1 MPLKNKINLQST
13 SDLAQVGIQS
23 NSSINS
29 TTIRSSTSITSGIEV
44 STVADATNKIGIQ
57 SNVGIK
63 DPIQVNFTVKSI
75 KIVDSREG
83 LEQTNQWFRDNGEYV
98 NGRPFFVEENYKPS
112 SLVECSAN
120 CGKNNTAVNTQT
132 IGNYFDNIEHITT
145 NWIVVNK
152 VYTVFINIPNEQI
165 YRAIRVGTSGQGI
178 LSFTTEQPKITL
190 LIGKYFYYNAQTGEK
205 GYDNGSKVS
214 INGNEYELSEI
225 PQQITVIPNNGNIE
239 ITNING
245 RIFIYSISYNT
256 EPVLTYDT
264 KEVAK
269 LEDLDNSIKDFN
281 TEVVK
286 PLSET
291 VQQNSQNINNIQN
304 HIIEIDDDLNTIHTE
319 MGDIQIFQAHNQLP
333 EPSYDYINKIYRLNG
348 ILYQCV
354 QTETGKVYNFDFDK
368 VSGSTEINDSNVENI
383 YNEVDPDTPM
393 SNYVTIS
400 AINKL
405 FRNNN
410 NGLKFGSSKLTGT
423 ADFDMP
429 LDGDLPLTSVK
440 IDIENHSS
448 SKKSHLHIS
457 LQGDIDIVLEPSE
470 KLSYSFAP
478 FDMGGGYWFNL
489 ETLNTYV
496 ITDEGTGGSIT
507 LNCDPRVLLHSLQLQ
522 YGNNAFEWK
531 QLGGNAGDVLSY
543 EEALDILEPFGITD
557 TSFIVSGSSTINGNT
572 LELGVSAKIDD
583 TKIII

>member
-13 SDLAQVGIQS
+13 SDLAQVGIKS

-29 TTIRSSTSITSGIEV
+29 TTIRSSTSVTSGIKV

-57 SNVGIK
+57 GNVGIK
-63 DPIQVNFTVKSI
+63 DPIQVNFIVKSI

-83 LEQTNQWFRDNGEYV
+83 LEQTNQWFRDNGEHV

-112 SLVECSAN
+112 SLVECPAN

-145 NWIVVNK
+145 NWTVVNK
-152 VYTVFINIPNEQI
+152 VYTVFLDVPNEQI

-205 GYDNGSKVS
+205 GYDVSKVS
-214 INGNEYELSEI
+214 INGNEYELSET
-225 PQQITVIPNNGNIE
+225 PQLITIVPNNGNIE

-245 RIFIYSISYNT
+245 RIFIYSIGYNT

-269 LEDLDNSIKDFN
+269 LEDLDNSIKNFN
-281 TEVVK
+281 AEVVK

-291 VQQNSQNINNIQN
+291 VQQNSQNISNIQ
-304 HIIEIDDDLNTIHTE
+304 DDLNIIHTE
-319 MGDIQIFQAHNQLP
+319 TGDIQIFQAHNQLP
-333 EPSYDYINKIYRLNG
+333 EPSYDYLNKIYRLNG

-354 QTETGKVYNFDFDK
+354 QTETGRVYNFNFDK
-368 VSGSTEINDSNVENI
+368 VSGSAEINDANVENI

-393 SNYVTIS
+393 INYVTIS

-410 NGLKFGSSKLTGT
+410 NGLKFGSSKLTGW
-423 ADFDMP
+423 ANFDMP
-429 LDGDLPLTSVK
+429 LDGDLPLTNVK
-440 IDIENHSS
+440 IDIENYSS

-457 LQGDIDIVLEPSE
+457 LEGDIDIVLEPSE

-478 FDMGGGYWFNL
+478 QMHQNGTAYLFNL
-489 ETLNTYV
+489 ETLDTYV
-496 ITDEGTGGSIT
+496 IIDEATGVSIT
-507 LNCDPRVLLHSLQLQ
+507 HNCDPRVLLHSLQLQ

-531 QLGGNAGDVLSY
+531 QLRGDVLSY

-572 LELGVSAKIDD
+572 LELGVSAEIND

>member
-29 TTIRSSTSITSGIEV
+29 TTIRSSTSVTSGIKV
-44 STVADATNKIGIQ
+44 STVADTTNKIGIQ
-57 SNVGIK
+57 GNVGIK
-63 DPIQVNFTVKSI
+63 DPIQVNFIVKSI

-83 LEQTNQWFRDNGEYV
+83 LEQTNQWFRDNGEHV

-112 SLVECSAN
+112 SLVECPAN

-132 IGNYFDNIEHITT
+132 IGNYFDNIEPITT
-145 NWIVVNK
+145 NWTVVNK
-152 VYTVFINIPNEQI
+152 VYTVFLDIPNEQI

-205 GYDNGSKVS
+205 GYDVSKVS
-214 INGNEYELSEI
+214 INGNEYELSET
-225 PQQITVIPNNGNIE
+225 PQLITIVPNNGNIE

-245 RIFIYSISYNT
+245 RIFIYSIGYNT

-269 LEDLDNSIKDFN
+269 LEDLDNSIKNFN
-281 TEVVK
+281 AEVVG

-291 VQQNSQNINNIQN
+291 VQQNSQNISNIQN
-304 HIIEIDDDLNTIHTE
+304 HIIEIDNDLNTIHTE
-319 MGDIQIFQAHNQLP
+319 TGDIQIFQAHNQLP
-333 EPSYDYINKIYRLNG
+333 EPSYDYLNKIYRLNG

-354 QTETGKVYNFDFDK
+354 QTETGRVYNFNFDK
-368 VSGSTEINDSNVENI
+368 VSGSAEINDANVENI

-393 SNYVTIS
+393 INYVTIS
-400 AINKL
+400 AINKV

-410 NGLKFGSSKLTGT
+410 NGLKFGSSKLTGW
-423 ADFDMP
+423 ANFDMP
-429 LDGDLPLTSVK
+429 LDGDLPLTNVK
-440 IDIENHSS
+440 IDIENYSS

-457 LQGDIDIVLEPSE
+457 LEGDIDIVLEPSE

-478 FDMGGGYWFNL
+478 QMHQNGTAYLFNL
-489 ETLNTYV
+489 ETLDTYV
-496 ITDEGTGGSIT
+496 IIDEATGVSIT
-507 LNCDPRVLLHSLQLQ
+507 HNCDPRVLLHSLQLQ

-531 QLGGNAGDVLSY
+531 QLGGNVLSY

-572 LELGVSAKIDD
+572 LELGVSAEIND

>member
-29 TTIRSSTSITSGIEV
+29 TTIRSSTSVTSGIKV
-44 STVADATNKIGIQ
+44 STIADATNKIGIQ
-57 SNVGIK
+57 GNVGIK
-63 DPIQVNFTVKSI
+63 DPIQVNFIVKSI

-83 LEQTNQWFRDNGEYV
+83 LEQTNQWFRDNGEHV

-112 SLVECSAN
+112 SLVECPAN

-132 IGNYFDNIEHITT
+132 IGNYFDNIEPITT
-145 NWIVVNK
+145 NWTVVNK
-152 VYTVFINIPNEQI
+152 VYTVFLDIPNEQI

-214 INGNEYELSEI
+214 INGNEYELSET

-245 RIFIYSISYNT
+245 RIFIYSISYYT

-269 LEDLDNSIKDFN
+269 LEDLDNSIKNFN
-281 TEVVK
+281 AEVVK

-291 VQQNSQNINNIQN
+291 VQQNSQNISNIQ
-304 HIIEIDDDLNTIHTE
+304 DDLNIIHTE
-319 MGDIQIFQAHNQLP
+319 TGDIQIFQAHNQLP
-333 EPSYDYINKIYRLNG
+333 EPSYDYLNKIYRLNG

-354 QTETGKVYNFDFDK
+354 QTETGRVYNFNFDK
-368 VSGSTEINDSNVENI
+368 VSGSAEINDANVENI

-410 NGLKFGSSKLTGT
+410 NGLKFGSSKLTGW
-423 ADFDMP
+423 ANFDMP
-429 LDGDLPLTSVK
+429 LDGDLPLTNVK
-440 IDIENHSS
+440 IDIENYSS

-457 LQGDIDIVLEPSE
+457 LEGNIDIVLEHSE

-478 FDMGGGYWFNL
+478 RMHQNGTAYLFNL
-489 ETLNTYV
+489 GTLDTYET
-496 ITDEGTGGSIT
+496 IDEATGGSIT
-507 LNCDPRVLLHSLQLQ
+507 HNCDPRVLLHSLQLQ

-531 QLGGNAGDVLSY
+531 QLRGDVLSY
-543 EEALDILEPFGITD
+543 EKALDILEPFGITD
-557 TSFIVSGSSTINGNT
+557 TSFIVSGSSTINGNI
-572 LELGVSAKIDD
+572 LELGVSAEIND

>member
-1 MPLKNKINLQST
+1 MPLKNKITLQST
-13 SDLAQVGIQS
+13 SDLAQVNIQS
-23 NSSINS
+23 NSSI
-29 TTIRSSTSITSGIEV
+29 
-44 STVADATNKIGIQ
+44 DTNRVGIQ
-57 SNVGIK
+57 SNIGIK

-75 KIVDSREG
+75 KIVDDREG
-83 LEQTNQWFRDNGEYV
+83 LKQTNQWFRDNGEYV

-112 SLVECSAN
+112 SLVECPAN
-120 CGKNNTAVNTQT
+120 CGKNNTAVNTRT

-145 NWIVVNK
+145 NWTVVNK
-152 VYTVFINIPNEQI
+152 VYTVFLDVPNEQI

-205 GYDNGSKVS
+205 GYDEGSKVS
-214 INGNEYELSEI
+214 INGNEYELSET
-225 PQQITVIPNNGNIE
+225 PRQITVIPNNGTIE

-245 RIFIYSISYNT
+245 RIFIYSIAYET

-281 TEVVK
+281 TEVVE
-286 PLSET
+286 PLDKNIK
-291 VQQNSQNINNIQN
+291 QNSQDINNIQN
-304 HIIEIDDDLNTIHTE
+304 HIIEINDDLNIIHTE
-319 MGDIQIFQAHNQLP
+319 TGDIQIFQAYDQLP
-333 EPSYDYINKIYRLNG
+333 EPSYDYLNKIYRLNG

-354 QTETGKVYNFDFDK
+354 QTETGRFYNFDFDK
-368 VSGSTEINDSNVENI
+368 VSGSAEINDDNVENI
-383 YNEVDPDTPM
+383 YNEVDPDAPM
-393 SNYVTIS
+393 IDYVTIS

-429 LDGDLPLTSVK
+429 LNADLPLTNVK
-440 IDIENHSS
+440 IDIENYSS
-448 SKKSHLHIS
+448 SKKSHLYIS
-457 LQGDIDIVLEPSE
+457 LDGDIDIVLEPSE
-470 KLSYSFAP
+470 KLSYSFTP
-478 FDMGGGYWFNL
+478 FNIGGGYWFNL
-489 ETLNTYV
+489 ETLDTYET
-496 ITDEGTGGSIT
+496 TDEETGGSIT
-507 LNCDPRVLLHSLQLQ
+507 HNCDPRVLLHSLQLQ

-543 EEALDILEPFGITD
+543 EEALDILEPFEITN
-557 TSFIVSGSSTINGNT
+557 TNFIVSGSSTINGNT

>member
-29 TTIRSSTSITSGIEV
+29 TTIRSSTSVTSGIKV
-44 STVADATNKIGIQ
+44 STVADTTNKIGIQ
-57 SNVGIK
+57 GNVGIK
-63 DPIQVNFTVKSI
+63 DPIQVNFIVKSI

-83 LEQTNQWFRDNGEYV
+83 LEQTNQWFRDNGEHV

-112 SLVECSAN
+112 SLVECPAN

-132 IGNYFDNIEHITT
+132 IGNYFDNIEPITT
-145 NWIVVNK
+145 NWTVVNK
-152 VYTVFINIPNEQI
+152 VYTVFLDIPNEQI

-214 INGNEYELSEI
+214 INGNEYELSET
-225 PQQITVIPNNGNIE
+225 PQLITIVPNNGNIE

-245 RIFIYSISYNT
+245 RIFIYSIGYNT

-281 TEVVK
+281 VEVVG

-291 VQQNSQNINNIQN
+291 VQQNSQNISNIQ
-304 HIIEIDDDLNTIHTE
+304 DDLNIIHTE
-319 MGDIQIFQAHNQLP
+319 TGDIQIFQAHNQLP
-333 EPSYDYINKIYRLNG
+333 EPSYDYLNKIYRLNG
-348 ILYQCV
+348 ILYQCI
-354 QTETGKVYNFDFDK
+354 QTETGRVYNFNFDK
-368 VSGSTEINDSNVENI
+368 VSGSAEINDANVENI

-393 SNYVTIS
+393 INYVTIS
-400 AINKL
+400 AINKV

-410 NGLKFGSSKLTGT
+410 NGLKFGSSKLTGW
-423 ADFDMP
+423 ANFDMP
-429 LDGDLPLTSVK
+429 LDGDLPLTNVK
-440 IDIENHSS
+440 IDIENYSS

-457 LQGDIDIVLEPSE
+457 LEGDIDIVLEPSE

-478 FDMGGGYWFNL
+478 QMHQNGTAYLFNL
-489 ETLNTYV
+489 ETLDTYV
-496 ITDEGTGGSIT
+496 IIDEATGVSIT
-507 LNCDPRVLLHSLQLQ
+507 HNCDPRVLLHSLQLQ

-531 QLGGNAGDVLSY
+531 QLRGDVLSY

-557 TSFIVSGSSTINGNT
+557 TSFIVSGSSTINRNT
-572 LELGVSAKIDD
+572 LELGVSAEIND

>member
-13 SDLAQVGIQS
+13 SDLAQVGIKS

-29 TTIRSSTSITSGIEV
+29 TTIRSSTSVTSGIKV

-57 SNVGIK
+57 GNVGIK
-63 DPIQVNFTVKSI
+63 DPIQVNFIVKSI

-83 LEQTNQWFRDNGEYV
+83 LEQTNQWFRDNGEHV

-112 SLVECSAN
+112 SLVECPAN

-132 IGNYFDNIEHITT
+132 IGNYFDNIEPITT
-145 NWIVVNK
+145 NWTVVNK
-152 VYTVFINIPNEQI
+152 VYTVFLDVPNEQI

-214 INGNEYELSEI
+214 INGNEYELSET
-225 PQQITVIPNNGNIE
+225 PQLITIVPNNGNIE

-245 RIFIYSISYNT
+245 RIFIYSIGYNT

-269 LEDLDNSIKDFN
+269 LEDLDNSIKNFN
-281 TEVVK
+281 AEVVK

-291 VQQNSQNINNIQN
+291 VQQNSQNISNIQ
-304 HIIEIDDDLNTIHTE
+304 DDLNIIHTE
-319 MGDIQIFQAHNQLP
+319 TGDIQIFQAHNQLP
-333 EPSYDYINKIYRLNG
+333 EPSYDYLNKIYRLNG

-354 QTETGKVYNFDFDK
+354 QTETGRVYNFNFDK
-368 VSGSTEINDSNVENI
+368 VSGSAEINDANVENI

-393 SNYVTIS
+393 INYVTIS

-410 NGLKFGSSKLTGT
+410 NGLKFGSSKLTGW
-423 ADFDMP
+423 ANFDMP
-429 LDGDLPLTSVK
+429 LDGDLPLTNVK
-440 IDIENHSS
+440 IDIENYSS

-457 LQGDIDIVLEPSE
+457 LEGDIDIVLEPSE

-478 FDMGGGYWFNL
+478 QMHQNGTAYLFNL
-489 ETLNTYV
+489 ETLDTYV
-496 ITDEGTGGSIT
+496 IIDEATGVSIT
-507 LNCDPRVLLHSLQLQ
+507 HNCDPRVLLHSLQLQ

-531 QLGGNAGDVLSY
+531 QLRGDVLSY

-572 LELGVSAKIDD
+572 LELGVSAEIND

>member
-13 SDLAQVGIQS
+13 SNLAQVGIKS

-29 TTIRSSTSITSGIEV
+29 TTIRSSTSVTSGIKV
-44 STVADATNKIGIQ
+44 STVTDATNKIGIQ
-57 SNVGIK
+57 GNVGIK
-63 DPIQVNFTVKSI
+63 DPIQVNFIVKSI

-83 LEQTNQWFRDNGEYV
+83 LEQTNQWFRDNGEHV

-112 SLVECSAN
+112 SLVECPAN
-120 CGKNNTAVNTQT
+120 CGKNNTAVNAQT
-132 IGNYFDNIEHITT
+132 IGNYFDSIEHITT
-145 NWIVVNK
+145 NWTVVNK
-152 VYTVFINIPNEQI
+152 VYTVFLDVPNEQI

-214 INGNEYELSEI
+214 INGNEYELSET
-225 PQQITVIPNNGNIE
+225 PQLITIVPNNGNIE

-245 RIFIYSISYNT
+245 RIFIYSIGYNT

-281 TEVVK
+281 VEVVG

-291 VQQNSQNINNIQN
+291 VQQNSQNISNIQ
-304 HIIEIDDDLNTIHTE
+304 DDLNIIHTE
-319 MGDIQIFQAHNQLP
+319 TGDIQIFQAHNQLP
-333 EPSYDYINKIYRLNG
+333 EPSYDYLNKIYRLNG

-354 QTETGKVYNFDFDK
+354 QTETGRVYNFNFDK
-368 VSGSTEINDSNVENI
+368 VSGSAEINDANVENI

-393 SNYVTIS
+393 INYVTIS
-400 AINKL
+400 AINKV

-423 ADFDMP
+423 ANFDMP
-429 LDGDLPLTSVK
+429 LDGDLPLTNVK
-440 IDIENHSS
+440 IDIENYSS

-457 LQGDIDIVLEPSE
+457 LEGDIDIVLEPSE

-478 FDMGGGYWFNL
+478 QMHQNGTAYLFNL
-489 ETLNTYV
+489 ETLDTYV
-496 ITDEGTGGSIT
+496 IIDEATGVSIT
-507 LNCDPRVLLHSLQLQ
+507 HNCDPRVLLHSLQLQ

-531 QLGGNAGDVLSY
+531 QLRGDVLSY

-557 TSFIVSGSSTINGNT
+557 TSFIVSGSSTINRNT
-572 LELGVSAKIDD
+572 LELGVSAEIND

>member
-29 TTIRSSTSITSGIEV
+29 TTIRSSTSVTSGIKV
-44 STVADATNKIGIQ
+44 STVADTTNKIGIRG
-57 SNVGIK
+57 NVGIK
-63 DPIQVNFTVKSI
+63 DPIQVNFIVKSI

-83 LEQTNQWFRDNGEYV
+83 LEQTNQWFRDNGEHV

-112 SLVECSAN
+112 SLVECPAN

-132 IGNYFDNIEHITT
+132 IGNYFDNIEPITT
-145 NWIVVNK
+145 NWTVVNK
-152 VYTVFINIPNEQI
+152 VYTVFLDIPNEQI

-205 GYDNGSKVS
+205 GYDVSKVS
-214 INGNEYELSEI
+214 INGNEYELSET

-245 RIFIYSISYNT
+245 RIFIYSIGYNT

-281 TEVVK
+281 VEVVG

-291 VQQNSQNINNIQN
+291 VQQNSQNISNIQN
-304 HIIEIDDDLNTIHTE
+304 HIIEIDNDLNTIHTE
-319 MGDIQIFQAHNQLP
+319 TGDIQIFQAHNQLP
-333 EPSYDYINKIYRLNG
+333 EPSYDYLNKIYRLNG

-354 QTETGKVYNFDFDK
+354 QTETGRVYNFNFDK
-368 VSGSTEINDSNVENI
+368 VSGSAEINDANVENI

-393 SNYVTIS
+393 INYVTIS
-400 AINKL
+400 AINKV

-410 NGLKFGSSKLTGT
+410 NGLKFGSSKLTGW
-423 ADFDMP
+423 ANFDMP
-429 LDGDLPLTSVK
+429 LDGDLPLTNVK
-440 IDIENHSS
+440 IDIENYSS

-457 LQGDIDIVLEPSE
+457 LEGDIDIVLEPSE

-478 FDMGGGYWFNL
+478 QMHQNGTAYLFNL
-489 ETLNTYV
+489 ETLDTYV
-496 ITDEGTGGSIT
+496 IIDEATGVSIT
-507 LNCDPRVLLHSLQLQ
+507 HNCDPRVLLHSLQLQ

-531 QLGGNAGDVLSY
+531 QLRGDVLSY
-543 EEALDILEPFGITD
+543 EKALDILEPFGITD
-557 TSFIVSGSSTINGNT
+557 TSFIVSGSSTINGNI
-572 LELGVSAKIDD
+572 LELGVSAEIND

>member
-29 TTIRSSTSITSGIEV
+29 TTIRSSTSVTSGIKV
-44 STVADATNKIGIQ
+44 STIADATNKIGIQ
-57 SNVGIK
+57 GNVGIK
-63 DPIQVNFTVKSI
+63 DPIQVNFIVKSI

-83 LEQTNQWFRDNGEYV
+83 LEQTNQWFRDNGEHV

-112 SLVECSAN
+112 SLVECPAN

-132 IGNYFDNIEHITT
+132 IGNYFDNIEPITT
-145 NWIVVNK
+145 NWTVVNK
-152 VYTVFINIPNEQI
+152 VYTVFLDIPNEQI

-205 GYDNGSKVS
+205 GYDVSKVS
-214 INGNEYELSEI
+214 INGNEYELSET

-245 RIFIYSISYNT
+245 RIFIYSIGYNT

-269 LEDLDNSIKDFN
+269 LEDLDNSIKNFN
-281 TEVVK
+281 AEVVK

-291 VQQNSQNINNIQN
+291 VQQNSQNISNIQN
-304 HIIEIDDDLNTIHTE
+304 HIIEIDNDLNTIHTE
-319 MGDIQIFQAHNQLP
+319 TGDIQIFQAHNQLP
-333 EPSYDYINKIYRLNG
+333 EPSYDYLNKIYRLNG

-354 QTETGKVYNFDFDK
+354 QTETGRVYNFNFDK
-368 VSGSTEINDSNVENI
+368 VSGSAEINDANVENI

-410 NGLKFGSSKLTGT
+410 NGLKFGSSKLTGW
-423 ADFDMP
+423 ANFDMP
-429 LDGDLPLTSVK
+429 LDGDLPLTNVK
-440 IDIENHSS
+440 IDIENYSS

-457 LQGDIDIVLEPSE
+457 LEGDIDIVLEPSE

-478 FDMGGGYWFNL
+478 QMHQNGTAYLFNL
-489 ETLNTYV
+489 ETLDTYV
-496 ITDEGTGGSIT
+496 IIDEATGVSIT
-507 LNCDPRVLLHSLQLQ
+507 HNCDPRVLLHSLQLQ

-531 QLGGNAGDVLSY
+531 QLRGDVLSY
-543 EEALDILEPFGITD
+543 EKALDILEPFGITD
-557 TSFIVSGSSTINGNT
+557 TSFIVSGSSTINGNI
-572 LELGVSAKIDD
+572 LELGVSAEIND

>member
-29 TTIRSSTSITSGIEV
+29 TTIRSSTSVTSGIKV
-44 STVADATNKIGIQ
+44 STIADATNKIGIQ
-57 SNVGIK
+57 GNVGIK

-83 LEQTNQWFRDNGEYV
+83 LEQTNQWFRDNGEHV

-112 SLVECSAN
+112 SLVECPAN

-132 IGNYFDNIEHITT
+132 IGNYFDNIEPITT
-145 NWIVVNK
+145 NWTVVNK
-152 VYTVFINIPNEQI
+152 VYTVFLDVPNEQI

-205 GYDNGSKVS
+205 GYDVSKVS
-214 INGNEYELSEI
+214 INGNEYELSET

-245 RIFIYSISYNT
+245 RIFIYSIGYNT

-281 TEVVK
+281 VEVVG

-291 VQQNSQNINNIQN
+291 VQQNSQNISNIQN
-304 HIIEIDDDLNTIHTE
+304 HIIEIDNDLNTIHTE
-319 MGDIQIFQAHNQLP
+319 TGDIQIFQAHNQLP
-333 EPSYDYINKIYRLNG
+333 EPSYDYLNKIYRLNG

-354 QTETGKVYNFDFDK
+354 QTETGRVYNFNFDK
-368 VSGSTEINDSNVENI
+368 VSGSAEINDANVENI

-410 NGLKFGSSKLTGT
+410 NGLKFGSSKLTGW
-423 ADFDMP
+423 ANFDMP
-429 LDGDLPLTSVK
+429 LDGDLPLTNVK
-440 IDIENHSS
+440 IDIENYSS

-457 LQGDIDIVLEPSE
+457 LEGDIDIVLEPSE

-478 FDMGGGYWFNL
+478 QMHQNGTAYLFNL
-489 ETLNTYV
+489 ETLDTYV
-496 ITDEGTGGSIT
+496 IIDEATGVSIT
-507 LNCDPRVLLHSLQLQ
+507 HNCDPRVLLHSLQLQ

-531 QLGGNAGDVLSY
+531 QLRGDVLSY
-543 EEALDILEPFGITD
+543 EKALDILEPFGITD
-557 TSFIVSGSSTINGNT
+557 TSFIVSGSSTINGNI
-572 LELGVSAKIDD
+572 LELGVSAEIND

>member
-29 TTIRSSTSITSGIEV
+29 TTIRGSTSVTSGIEV
-44 STVADATNKIGIQ
+44 STVADATNRIGIQ
-57 SNVGIK
+57 NNIGIK

-75 KIVDSREG
+75 KIVDDREG

-112 SLVECSAN
+112 SLVECPAN

-145 NWIVVNK
+145 NWLVVNK
-152 VYTVFINIPNEQI
+152 VYTVFLDVPNEQI

-178 LSFTTEQPKITL
+178 LSFITEQSKVTL
-190 LIGKYFYYNAQTGEK
+190 LIGKYFYYNAKTGEK
-205 GYDNGSKVS
+205 GYDEGSKVS
-214 INGNEYELSEI
+214 INGNEYELSET
-225 PQQITVIPNNGNIE
+225 PQQITIIPNNGNIE

-245 RIFIYSISYNT
+245 RIFIYSIAYET

-264 KEVAK
+264 KEIAK

-281 TEVVK
+281 IEVVE

-291 VQQNSQNINNIQN
+291 VQQNSQDINNIQN
-304 HIIEIDDDLNTIHTE
+304 DLNTIHTE
-319 MGDIQIFQAHNQLP
+319 MGDIQIFQAYNQLP
-333 EPSYDYINKIYRLNG
+333 EPSYDYLNKIYRLNG
-348 ILYQCV
+348 VLYQCV
-354 QTETGKVYNFDFDK
+354 QTETGRFYNFDFDK
-368 VSGSTEINDSNVENI
+368 VSGSAEINDGNVENI

-400 AINKL
+400 AINKV

-423 ADFDMP
+423 ADFYMP
-429 LDGDLPLTSVK
+429 LDGDLPLTNVK
-440 IDIENHSS
+440 INIENYSS

-457 LQGDIDIVLEPSE
+457 LEGDIDIVLEPSE

-478 FDMGGGYWFNL
+478 FNIGGGYCFNL
-489 ETLNTYV
+489 ETLDTYET
-496 ITDEGTGGSIT
+496 TDETTGGSIT
-507 LNCDPRVLLHSLQLQ
+507 HNCDPRVLLHSLQLQ

-572 LELGVSAKIDD
+572 LELGVSAEIND

>member
-13 SDLAQVGIQS
+13 SDLAQVGIKS

-29 TTIRSSTSITSGIEV
+29 TTIRSSTSVTSGIKV
-44 STVADATNKIGIQ
+44 STVADTTNKIGIQ
-57 SNVGIK
+57 GNVGIK
-63 DPIQVNFTVKSI
+63 DPIQVNFIVKSI

-98 NGRPFFVEENYKPS
+98 NGRPFFIEENYKPS
-112 SLVECSAN
+112 SLVECPAN

-132 IGNYFDNIEHITT
+132 IGNYFDNIEPITT
-145 NWIVVNK
+145 NWTVVNK
-152 VYTVFINIPNEQI
+152 VYTVFLDIPNEQI

-205 GYDNGSKVS
+205 GYDVSKVS
-214 INGNEYELSEI
+214 INGNEYELSET
-225 PQQITVIPNNGNIE
+225 PQLITIVPNNGNIE

-245 RIFIYSISYNT
+245 RIFIYSIGYNT

-281 TEVVK
+281 VEVVG

-291 VQQNSQNINNIQN
+291 VQQNSQNISNIQN
-304 HIIEIDDDLNTIHTE
+304 HIIEIDNDLNTIHTE
-319 MGDIQIFQAHNQLP
+319 TGDIQIFQAHNQLP
-333 EPSYDYINKIYRLNG
+333 EPSYDYLNKIYRLNG

-354 QTETGKVYNFDFDK
+354 QTETGRVYNFNFDK
-368 VSGSTEINDSNVENI
+368 VSGSAEINDANIENI

-393 SNYVTIS
+393 INYVTIS
-400 AINKL
+400 AINKV

-410 NGLKFGSSKLTGT
+410 NGLKFGSSKLTGW
-423 ADFDMP
+423 ANFDMP
-429 LDGDLPLTSVK
+429 LDGDLPLTNVK
-440 IDIENHSS
+440 IDIENYSS

-457 LQGDIDIVLEPSE
+457 LEGDIDIVLEPSE

-478 FDMGGGYWFNL
+478 QMHQNGTAYLFNL
-489 ETLNTYV
+489 ETLDTYV
-496 ITDEGTGGSIT
+496 IIDEATGVSIT
-507 LNCDPRVLLHSLQLQ
+507 HNCDPRVLLHSLQLQ

-531 QLGGNAGDVLSY
+531 QLRGDVLSY

-572 LELGVSAKIDD
+572 LELGVSAEIND

>member
-29 TTIRSSTSITSGIEV
+29 TTIRSSTSVTSGIEI

-75 KIVDSREG
+75 KIVDNREG

-112 SLVECSAN
+112 SLVECPAN

-145 NWIVVNK
+145 NWTVVNK
-152 VYTVFINIPNEQI
+152 VYTVFLDVPNEQI

-190 LIGKYFYYNAQTGEK
+190 LIGKYFYYNAKTGEK
-205 GYDNGSKVS
+205 GYDNGSKVF
-214 INGNEYELSEI
+214 INGNEYELSET
-225 PQQITVIPNNGNIE
+225 PQQIAVIPNNGTID
-239 ITNING
+239 IKNING

-256 EPVLTYDT
+256 EPVLTYNT

-281 TEVVK
+281 TEVVE
-286 PLSET
+286 PLSKI
-291 VQQNSQNINNIQN
+291 VQQNSQD
-304 HIIEIDDDLNTIHTE
+304 IIEINDDLNIIHSE
-319 MGDIQIFQAHNQLP
+319 IGDIQIFQAYNQLP
-333 EPSYDYINKIYRLNG
+333 EPSYDYLNKIYRLNG
-348 ILYQCV
+348 ILYQCI
-354 QTETGKVYNFDFDK
+354 QTETGKFYNFDFDK
-368 VSGSTEINDSNVENI
+368 VSGSAEINDANVENI

-410 NGLKFGSSKLTGT
+410 NGLKFGSSKLTGW

-429 LDGDLPLTSVK
+429 LNGDLPLTNVK
-440 IDIENHSS
+440 IDIENYSS

-457 LQGDIDIVLEPSE
+457 LEGDIDIILEPSE

-478 FDMGGGYWFNL
+478 FNIGGGYWFNL
-489 ETLNTYV
+489 ETLDTYV
-496 ITDEGTGGSIT
+496 TTDEETGGSIT
-507 LNCDPRVLLHSLQLQ
+507 HNCDPRVLLHSLQLQ
-522 YGNNAFEWK
+522 YGNNTFEWK

-543 EEALDILEPFGITD
+543 EEALDILEPSEITG
-557 TSFIVSGSSTINGNT
+557 TNFIVSGSSTINGNT
-572 LELGVSAKIDD
+572 LELGVSAEIND